1 MWEVFMEEIN
11 LKEVF
16 DYFKSKILWIVIAI
30 VAILIV
36 GNVYTVITR
45 VPMYESDT
53 TIVLSGNKDS
63 YSSTDSQINQ
73 NLIGTYREIIKS
85 RRVLS
90 QVIKNLKLKMSVDEL
105 SNNITATSVEDT
117 EIIKITV
124 ANEKA
129 KDAQRI
135 TDEVAKVF
143 SKEVQD
149 IYNLENVTIIDKADL
164 ANKPY
169 NINYVKDNIIYLVI
183 GIVLSF
189 GVVFVMYYF
198 DTSIKSSETIEEKFG
213 LTVIGVV
220 PEEKE

>member
-1 MWEVFMEEIN
+1 MEEIN

-85 RRVLS
+85 RNVLS
-90 QVIKNLKLKMSVDEL
+90 QVIDNLDLKMSVDEL
-105 SNNITATSVEDT
+105 ANNITATSVEDT
-117 EIIKITV
+117 EIIRITV
-124 ANEKA
+124 ADDRA
-129 KDAQRI
+129 KDARDI

-143 SKEVQD
+143 SDEVQD
-149 IYNLENVTIIDKADL
+149 IYNLENVTIIDNADL
-164 ANKPY
+164 ASDPY
-169 NINYVKDNIIYLVI
+169 NVNYVKDNIIYLIV

-189 GVVFVMYYF
+189 GVVFIMYYF

>member
-63 YSSTDSQINQ
+63 YNSTDSQINQ

>member
-1 MWEVFMEEIN
+1 MEEIN

-198 DTSIKSSETIEEKFG
+198 DTSIKSSEVIESKIG

>member
-1 MWEVFMEEIN
+1 MEEIN
-11 LKEVF
+11 LAEVF
-16 DYFKSKILWIVIAI
+16 DYFKSKILWIIIAI
-30 VAILIV
+30 VAILII
-36 GNVYTVITR
+36 GNVYTIITR

-53 TIVLSGNKDS
+53 TIVLSGNNDS
-63 YSSTDSQINQ
+63 YNSTDSQINQ

>member
-1 MWEVFMEEIN
+1 MEEIN

-53 TIVLSGNKDS
+53 TIVLSGNKDA

-85 RRVLS
+85 RNVLS
-90 QVIKNLKLKMSVDEL
+90 QVIDNLDLKMSVDEL
-105 SNNITATSVEDT
+105 ANNITATSVEDT
-117 EIIKITV
+117 EIIRITV
-124 ANEKA
+124 ADDRA
-129 KDAQRI
+129 KDARDI